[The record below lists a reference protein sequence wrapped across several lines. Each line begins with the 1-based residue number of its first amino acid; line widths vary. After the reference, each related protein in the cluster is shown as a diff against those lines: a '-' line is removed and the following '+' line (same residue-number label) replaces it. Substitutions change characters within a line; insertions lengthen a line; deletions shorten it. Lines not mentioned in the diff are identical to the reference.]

1 MVNDVDEVV
10 AEFLVESYENL
21 DRLDQD
27 LVRLEDD
34 PKQHGTLAS
43 VFRTIHTIKGTCGFL
58 GYTKLEG
65 VTHVGENLL
74 SRLRDGSL
82 ELDSRKMSG
91 LLNMVDAVREMLRSI
106 ESNGTDGDTDYP
118 ELIALLTSLQ
128 SDEPAPAATAA
139 PAGAPKA
146 KKAGRAKAAAKK
158 PAATP
163 APATATVPAEP
174 SLGEVDARPMGLIL
188 VDEGLVTPEQVSI
201 ALAEQ
206 SLGDKRMLGQI
217 LVDHGAVPPELVE
230 EAARRQTDGRPS
242 LAESTIRV
250 DVDVLDR
257 LMNLVG
263 ELVLARNN
271 ILQHTG
277 GSAEPAILAASQR
290 LDLVTGELQES
301 VMKTRMQP
309 IGSVWAKFPR
319 VVRDLAFACGKQ
331 VRMETEGEETE
342 LDKTIIEN
350 IKDPLTHVVRNAVDH
365 GIETPDA
372 RVAAGKPAEGTLKMR
387 AHHEGG
393 QVIVE
398 ICDDGAGIDVNR
410 VKAKALSNGLITG
423 SQAEAMSDREAQ
435 NLIFLPGFSTA
446 AAVTNVSGRGVG
458 MDVVKTNVE
467 KIGGTVEV
475 TSEFGRGTTL
485 RIRIPLTLAIVPA
498 LLVNC
503 AGDRYAIP
511 QREVLELVRVDG
523 ERARTAV
530 ELLHDSP
537 VYRLRG
543 NLLPLVYLREIMGH
557 GRPADASA
565 LTIAVLSADGQQFGL
580 VVDGVVATEE
590 IVVKPLGRMLRS
602 VPVFSGATIMGD
614 GRVALILDVAGIA
627 RLSPAITATRGE
639 VEAARAETGVPADS
653 EIVPLLIVGSGGDD
667 SRVAI
672 PLADVARLEEIPVDS
687 VEHTRGRDVVQYRGD
702 ILPLV
707 RVSELVG
714 SYGGGEVGENITVVV
729 HAWRGRQIGIIV
741 ERIVDIVET
750 KLPTDRDA
758 VTTTLVVADRVTE
771 LLDVGQVLAGVVGT
785 LFDDLVEVGA

>member
-1 MVNDVDEVV
+1 MVNDVDDVV

-58 GYTKLEG
+58 GYSRLEG

-74 SRLRDGSL
+74 SRLRDGTR
-82 ELDSRKMSG
+82 ELDEVKMSA
-91 LLNMVDAVREMLRSI
+91 LLSMVDAVREMLNAI
-106 ESNGTDGDTDYP
+106 ESSGADGDNDYA

-128 SDEPAPAATAA
+128 SAQAPAVAEPAKKKPTRSR
-139 PAGAPKA
+139 A
-146 KKAGRAKAAAKK
+146 KKATETTAAAAIE
-158 PAATP
+158 AAP
-163 APATATVPAEP
+163 VGSAE
-174 SLGEVDARPMGLIL
+174 LLDKPMGAIL
-188 VDEGLVTPEQVSI
+188 VEEGVVTQDQVNI
-201 ALAEQ
+201 AIAEQ
-206 SLGDKRMLGQI
+206 SLGDQRVIGQI
-217 LVDHGAVPPELVE
+217 LVDHGAVNPEIVE
-230 EAARRQTDGRPS
+230 EAAKRQTDAKSS

-271 ILQHTG
+271 ILQHIDG
-277 GSAEPAILAASQR
+277 QAEPAILAASQR

-309 IGSVWAKFPR
+309 IGSVWSKFPR
-319 VVRDLAFACGKQ
+319 VVRDLAVACNKQ

-342 LDKTIIEN
+342 LDKTIIEA
-350 IKDPLTHVVRNAVDH
+350 IKDPLTHVVRNAIDH
-365 GIETPDA
+365 GIEMPDV

-393 QVIVE
+393 QVVIE
-398 ICDDGAGIDVNR
+398 ISDDGAGIDAPKVR
-410 VKAKALSNGLITG
+410 AKAIERGVITHA
-423 SQAEAMSDREAQ
+423 QADQMSDREAM

-446 AAVTNVSGRGVG
+446 KQVTNVSGRGVG

-475 TSEFGRGTTL
+475 TSELGRGTTL
-485 RIRIPLTLAIVPA
+485 RVRIPLTLAIVPA
-498 LLVNC
+498 LLINSND
-503 AGDRYAIP
+503 DRYAIP

-530 ELLHDSP
+530 ELLHDTP

-543 NLLPLVYLREIMGH
+543 NLLPLVYMRELMGF
-557 GRPADASA
+557 PPSSDSDA

-590 IVVKPLGRMLRS
+590 IVVKPLGRMLRN
-602 VPVFSGATIMGD
+602 VQVFSGATIMGD

-627 RLSPAITATRGE
+627 RVSSAAMTAHNEATEQARLHRSTEADGE
-639 VEAARAETGVPADS
+639 HT
-653 EIVPLLIVGSGGDD
+653 PLLIVATGADA
-667 SRVAI
+667 RVAI
-672 PLADVARLEEIPVDS
+672 PLADVARLEEIPVS
-687 VEHTRGRDVVQYRGD
+687 TVESTRGRDVVQYRGD

-714 SYGGGEVGENITVVV
+714 SYGDSPLGDDITVVV

-741 ERIVDIVET
+741 DRIVDIVET
-750 KLPTDRDA
+750 KLPSQRDQ
-758 VTTTLVVADRVTE
+758 VNTTLVVADRVTE
-771 LLDVGQVLAGVVGT
+771 LLDVGQVLAGVVGS
-785 LFDDLVEVGA
+785 LFDDLMEVGA

>member
-27 LVRLEDD
+27 LVKLEDD

-58 GYTKLEG
+58 GYSKLER

-74 SRLRDGSL
+74 SRLRDGTL
-82 ELDSRKMSG
+82 ELDGRKMSA
-91 LLNMVDAVREMLRSI
+91 LLAMVDAVREMLAAI
-106 ESNGTDGDTDYP
+106 EATGADGTLDYH
-118 ELIALLTSLQ
+118 ELIALLTDLQ
-128 SDEPAPAATAA
+128 SATASDTT
-139 PAGAPKA
+139 GADD
-146 KKAGRAKAAAKK
+146 
-158 PAATP
+158 
-163 APATATVPAEP
+163 ATAEATETSDTDGEP
-174 SLGEVDARPMGLIL
+174 EADHRPMGRIL
-188 VDEGLVTPEQVSI
+188 VEEGIATTEQVSI

-206 SLGDKRMLGQI
+206 SLGDGRPIGQI
-217 LVDHGAVPPELVE
+217 LVEHGAVTPEAVE
-230 EAARRQTDGRPS
+230 DAARKQTGDNKPS

-271 ILQHTG
+271 ILQHQ
-277 GSAEPAILAASQR
+277 GSADPAMLAASQR

-309 IGSVWAKFPR
+309 IGTVWSKFPR
-319 VVRDLAFACGKQ
+319 VVRDLAFSCNKQ

-342 LDKTIIEN
+342 LDKTIIEA

-365 GIETPDA
+365 GIEAPEV
-372 RVAAGKPAEGTLKMR
+372 RRAAGKPAEGTLKMR

-398 ICDDGAGIDVNR
+398 ISDDGAGIDVAR
-410 VKAKALSNGLITG
+410 VKAKAIERGLLTAV
-423 SQAEAMSDREAQ
+423 QAEAMSDREAWH
-435 NLIFLPGFSTA
+435 LIFAPGFSTA

-475 TSEFGRGTTL
+475 LSEFGRGTTL
-485 RIRIPLTLAIVPA
+485 RVRIPLTLAIVPA

-503 AGDRYAIP
+503 GGDRYAIP

-530 ELLHDSP
+530 ELLHDAP

-543 NLLPLVYLREIMGH
+543 NLLPLVNLREIMGLPRNH
-557 GRPADASA
+557 DAEA

-590 IVVKPLGRMLRS
+590 IVVKPLGRLLRT
-602 VPVFSGATIMGD
+602 VQIFSGATIMGD
-614 GRVALILDVAGIA
+614 GRVALILDVSGIA
-627 RLSPAITATRGE
+627 RVSASVT
-639 VEAARAETGVPADS
+639 AARGDTDDAAKHTKSTDVETDLT
-653 EIVPLLIVGSGGDD
+653 PLLIVATGEDT
-667 SRVAI
+667 RVAI
-672 PLADVARLEEIPVDS
+672 PLADVARLEEIPIDTI
-687 VEHTRGRDVVQYRGD
+687 EQTRGREVVQYRGD
-702 ILPLV
+702 IMPLV

-714 SYGGGEVGENITVVV
+714 SYGGDVISGDHVTAVV
-729 HAWRGRQIGIIV
+729 HAFKGRQVGIIV
-741 ERIVDIVET
+741 DRIVDIVET
-750 KLPTDRDA
+750 KLPPDRDA

-771 LLDVGQVLAGVVGT
+771 LLDVSQAMAGAVGS
-785 LFDDLVEVGA
+785 LFDDLVEV

>member
-1 MVNDVDEVV
+1 MVNDVDDVV

-74 SRLRDGSL
+74 SRLRDGTL
-82 ELDSRKMSG
+82 ELDGDKMSA
-91 LLNMVDAVREMLRSI
+91 LLAMVDAVREMLRSI
-106 ESNGTDGDTDYP
+106 ESNGTDGDNEYG
-118 ELIALLTSLQ
+118 ELRELLTSLL
-128 SDEPAPAATAA
+128 SNDRPAAPVAEAA
-139 PAGAPKA
+139 PVEAEAPK
-146 KKAGRAKAAAKK
+146 RATRSRSKKK
-158 PAATP
+158 PAEASVTP
-163 APATATVPAEP
+163 SDPDPEA
-174 SLGEVDARPMGLIL
+174 DARPMGVLL
-188 VDEGLVTPEQVSI
+188 VEEGVVTPDQVSI

-206 SLGDKRMLGQI
+206 SLGDGRMLGQI
-217 LVDHGAVPPELVE
+217 LVDHGVAASDAVE
-230 EAARRQTDGRPS
+230 EVARRQGDAKPS

-271 ILQHTG
+271 ILQHLG
-277 GSAEPAILAASQR
+277 GSAEQAIMAASQR

-309 IGSVWAKFPR
+309 IGSVWSKFPR
-319 VVRDLAFACGKQ
+319 VVRDLAHACDKQ
-331 VRMETEGEETE
+331 VRMETEGEGTE
-342 LDKTIIEN
+342 LDKTIIEA

-365 GIETPDA
+365 GIEMPDV
-372 RVAAGKPAEGTLKMR
+372 RVAAGKPAEGTLRMR

-398 ICDDGAGIDVNR
+398 ISDDGAGIDVPR
-410 VKAKALSNGLITG
+410 VKAKALERGLVTQ
-423 SQAEAMSDREAQ
+423 SQADAMSDREAMH
-435 NLIFLPGFSTA
+435 LIFLPGFSTA
-446 AAVTNVSGRGVG
+446 KAVTNVSGRGVG

-475 TSEFGRGTTL
+475 MSELGRGTTL
-485 RIRIPLTLAIVPA
+485 RVKIPLTLAIVPA

-503 AGDRYAIP
+503 DGDRYAIP

-530 ELLHDSP
+530 EQLHDTP

-543 NLLPLVYLREIMGH
+543 NLLPLVYLRAMMGMQPNPH
-557 GRPADASA
+557 TEA

-627 RLSPAITATRGE
+627 RITAVVTNSNADGATTRSESAAE
-639 VEAARAETGVPADS
+639 VDAER
-653 EIVPLLIVGSGGDD
+653 VPLLIVATGGD

-672 PLADVARLEEIPVDS
+672 PLADVARLEEIPVDT

-714 SYGGGEVGENITVVV
+714 SYGEGEIGDNITVVV

-741 ERIVDIVET
+741 DRIVDIVDT
-750 KLPTDRDA
+750 KVPKERDQ

-771 LLDVGQVLAGVVGT
+771 LLDVGQVLAGVVGS
-785 LFDDLVEVGA
+785 LFDDLVEVNA